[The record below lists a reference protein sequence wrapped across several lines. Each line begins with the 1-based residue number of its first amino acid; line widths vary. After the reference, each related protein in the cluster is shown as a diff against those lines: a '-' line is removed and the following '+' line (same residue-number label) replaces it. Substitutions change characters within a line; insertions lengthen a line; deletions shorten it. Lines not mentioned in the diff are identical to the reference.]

1 MRDDLRLLTDRRF
14 ALLFSAR
21 TVSILGTAISP
32 VALAFAVLDL
42 PGASATTLSL
52 VLAAQSVPEVLFL
65 LLGGVVADRFPRYR
79 VMVGAE
85 LAAGVSFAVLAAL
98 FLLDAAHVPVVMA
111 LAAVNGVATA
121 MFFPALTGIVPQV
134 VPQERLQGANGLL
147 RLSMNGSRILGLA
160 VAGAL
165 VAVFGTA
172 WALAIDAM
180 SFLISAALLAG
191 VRVPNTR
198 VDMGTSL
205 LGDLRH
211 GWHEF
216 SSRQWL
222 WVIVIQFSILNAA
235 MTAALGVL
243 GPVIAK
249 RDLGGAPAWSAILAA
264 EAIGMVA
271 GVLLAIRIRPSRPML
286 VATLVMFGTAPPVML
301 LSLGAPVLIVAA
313 SALVAGACIDIFTV
327 LWETAL
333 QQHIPPDALS
343 RVGSYDAIGSF
354 MMMPVGLLAAG
365 PAAGLI
371 GVEAALWGCAAL
383 IVVPTGLALLSPQ
396 LRQLRSGAPAP
407 AEPVPTA

>member
-1 MRDDLRLLTDRRF
+1 VRDDLRLLTDRRF

-21 TVSILGTAISP
+21 TISILGTAISP

-85 LAAGVSFAVLAAL
+85 LAAGVSFSVLAAL
-98 FLLDAAHVPVVMA
+98 FLLDSAHVPVVMA
-111 LAAVNGVATA
+111 LAAVNGIATA

-134 VPQERLQGANGLL
+134 VPTERLQGANGLL
-147 RLSMNGSRILGLA
+147 RLSTNGSRILGLA
-160 VAGAL
+160 IAGAL
-165 VAVFGTA
+165 IALFGTG
-172 WALAIDAM
+172 WALAIDAVT
-180 SFLISAALLAG
+180 FLISAALLAG
-191 VRVPNTR
+191 VQVPNTR

-211 GWHEF
+211 GWREF

-222 WVIVIQFSILNAA
+222 WVIVLQFSILNAA
-235 MTAALGVL
+235 MTAGLGVL

-249 RDLGGAPAWSAILAA
+249 RDLGGAPAWSTILAA
-264 EAIGMVA
+264 EAIGMVF

-286 VATLVMFGTAPPVML
+286 VATLVMFGAAPPMML
-301 LSLGAPVLIVAA
+301 LGLGAPVLVVAA
-313 SALVAGACIDIFTV
+313 SALLAGVCFDIFGV

-333 QQHIPPDALS
+333 QRHIPPDALS

-354 MMMPVGLLAAG
+354 MMAPLGLLAAG
-365 PAAGLI
+365 PAAGLF

-383 IVVPTGLALLSPQ
+383 VVVPTALALLSPQ
-396 LRQLRSGAPAP
+396 VRQLRSGAPKRAP
-407 AEPVPTA
+407 A